1 MIKYIV
7 ILTKIIIITLVTLLF
22 SSCKYDVD
30 WGDGIDGTGNVTVE
44 KREIND
50 VFTKVKV
57 ERGLEVV
64 ISQSELKRIE
74 VEADQN
80 LLEHIST
87 KVENGVL
94 IITSDE
100 SIDSSETMIVR
111 VQMPVI
117 EGLTATSGS
126 KITVG
131 TTLKGTSIRLD
142 SSSGSEIE
150 AFLEYDEVRSTSS
163 SGSSITLSGIA
174 LKLFTDAS
182 SGSDITAK
190 SLEANTV
197 KSEASSGS
205 TSTVNAL
212 QELTVSASSGA
223 SIKSVS
229 KPEIINK
236 DESSGGSV
244 SIQ

>member
-1 MIKYIV
+1 MQHFTGRLQTPSIQSA
-7 ILTKIIIITLVTLLF
+7 F
-22 SSCKYDVD
+22 SKDL
-30 WGDGIDGTGNVTVE
+30 
-44 KREIND
+44 
-50 VFTKVKV
+50 

-64 ISQSELKRIE
+64 ISQSELKKIE

-163 SGSSITLSGIA
+163 SGSSITLIGIA

-205 TSTVNAL
+205 TTSVNAL
-212 QELTVSASSGA
+212 QELTASASSGA

-229 KPEIINK
+229 KPSIINK
-236 DESSGGSV
+236 DESSGGNV

>member
-7 ILTKIIIITLVTLLF
+7 ILTKIIIITLIALLF
-22 SSCKYDVD
+22 SSCKFDID
-30 WGDGIDGTGNVTVE
+30 WGEGIDGTGNVTTE
-44 KREIND
+44 KRDVKD

-64 ISQSELKRIE
+64 ISQSELKSIE

-80 LLEHIST
+80 LQEHIST

-100 SIDSSETMIVR
+100 SIDSSETLIVR

-117 EGLTATSGS
+117 EGLTSTSGS

-150 AFLEYDEVRSTSS
+150 AILEYDEIRSTSS

-182 SGSDITAK
+182 SGSDITAE
-190 SLEANTV
+190 SLEVNRV
-197 KSEASSGS
+197 ESEASSGS
-205 TSTVNAL
+205 TTSVNPL
-212 QELTVSASSGA
+212 QELKAVASSGS
-223 SIKSVS
+223 SIESVT
-229 KPEIINK
+229 KPAIINK

-244 SIQ
+244 SIK

>member
-57 ERGLEVV
+57 NRGLEV
-64 ISQSELKRIE
+64 IITQSEGSKLE
-74 VEADQN
+74 VEADKN

-87 KVENGVL
+87 TVKDGVL

-100 SIDSSETMIVR
+100 NIESAETLIVR

-117 EGLTATSGS
+117 EGLTATIGS
-126 KITVG
+126 KISVN
-131 TTLKGTSIRLD
+131 TTLKGKNIRLD
-142 SSSGSEIE
+142 SSSGSQID
-150 AFLEYDEVRSTSS
+150 AILEYDEVRSTSS

-182 SGSDITAK
+182 SGSDITAEA
-190 SLEANTV
+190 LEANTV

-205 TSTVNAL
+205 TTSVNAL
-212 QELTVSASSGA
+212 QELTASASSGA
-223 SIKSVS
+223 SIESVT
-229 KPEIINK
+229 KPANINK

>member
-57 ERGLEVV
+57 NRGLEV
-64 ISQSELKRIE
+64 IITQSEGSKLE
-74 VEADQN
+74 VEADKN

-87 KVENGVL
+87 TVKDGVL

-100 SIDSSETMIVR
+100 NIESAETLIVR

-117 EGLTATSGS
+117 EALTATSGS
-126 KITVG
+126 TISVN
-131 TTLKGTSIRLD
+131 TTLKGKNIRLD
-142 SSSGSEIE
+142 SSSGSQID
-150 AFLEYDEVRSTSS
+150 AILEYDEVRSTSS

>member
-7 ILTKIIIITLVTLLF
+7 ILTKIIIVTMIILLF
-22 SSCKYDVD
+22 FSCKYDID
-30 WGDGIDGTGNVTVE
+30 WGDGIDGTGDVTVE
-44 KREIND
+44 KRDIKES
-50 VFTKVKV
+50 FTKVKV
-57 ERGLEVV
+57 NRGLEII
-64 ISQSELKRIE
+64 ISQSEVKEIE

-100 SIDSSETMIVR
+100 NIESAETLIVR

-126 KITVG
+126 TITVG

-150 AFLEYDEVRSTSS
+150 AILEYDEVRSSSS
-163 SGSSITLSGIA
+163 SGSSITLSGKA
-174 LKLFTDAS
+174 LNLFTDAS
-182 SGSDITAK
+182 SGSDITAEA
-190 SLEANTV
+190 LEANTV

-205 TSTVNAL
+205 TSSVNAL
-212 QELTVSASSGA
+212 QELTASASSGA
-223 SIKSVS
+223 SIESVT
-229 KPEIINK
+229 KPANINK

-244 SIQ
+244 SIP

>member
-1 MIKYIV
+1 MI
-7 ILTKIIIITLVTLLF
+7 TLLF

-44 KREIND
+44 KRDVND

-64 ISQSELKRIE
+64 ISQSELKKIE

-100 SIDSSETMIVR
+100 SIDSSESLIVR

-117 EGLTATSGS
+117 EGLIATSGS

-150 AFLEYDEVRSTSS
+150 AILEYDEVRSTSS

-182 SGSDITAK
+182 SGSDITAE
-190 SLEANTV
+190 SLEVNRV
-197 KSEASSGS
+197 ESEASSGS
-205 TSTVNAL
+205 TTSVNPL
-212 QELTVSASSGA
+212 QELKAVASSGS
-223 SIKSVS
+223 SIESVT
-229 KPEIINK
+229 KPAIINK

>member
-7 ILTKIIIITLVTLLF
+7 ILTKIIIITMIILLF

-44 KREIND
+44 KREVND

-64 ISQSELKRIE
+64 ISQSELKKIE

-100 SIDSSETMIVR
+100 SIDSSESLIVR

-117 EGLTATSGS
+117 EGLTSTSGS

-150 AFLEYDEVRSTSS
+150 AILEYDEVRSTSS

>member
-57 ERGLEVV
+57 NRGLEV
-64 ISQSELKRIE
+64 IITQSEGSKLE
-74 VEADQN
+74 VEADKN

-87 KVENGVL
+87 TVKDGVL

-100 SIDSSETMIVR
+100 NIESAETLIVR

-117 EGLTATSGS
+117 EVLTATSGS
-126 KITVG
+126 TISVN
-131 TTLKGTSIRLD
+131 TTLKGKNIRLD
-142 SSSGSEIE
+142 SSSGSQID
-150 AFLEYDEVRSTSS
+150 AILEYDEVRSTSS

-182 SGSDITAK
+182 SGSDITAE

-205 TSTVNAL
+205 TTSVNAL

-229 KPEIINK
+229 KPAIINK